1 MITAIDSNVL
11 IDILTADEEDGSRS
25 GDAVRRAL
33 AEGSIVACD
42 VVVAEVA
49 SWFPNADIGGEAL
62 RTLEVGFDPIS
73 EDAAVRAGR
82 AWRAYRDRG
91 GTRTRLIA
99 DFLIGAHALTH
110 ADRLLTRDRGVYR
123 TYFAGLDIL
132 DPSRP

>member
-11 IDILTADEEDGSRS
+11 IDVLTADEDEGTRS
-25 GDAVRRAL
+25 GEAVRRAL

-49 SWFPNADIGGEAL
+49 SWFPNADIGAEAL

-73 EDAAVRAGR
+73 EDAAVTAGR

-91 GTRTRLIA
+91 GTRARLIA
-99 DFLIGAHALTH
+99 DFLIGAHAQAH

-123 TYFAGLDIL
+123 TYFADLTIV
-132 DPSRP
+132 DPSR

>member
-11 IDILTADEEDGSRS
+11 IDVLTADEEDGSRS
-25 GDAVRRAL
+25 GEAVRRAL

-42 VVVAEVA
+42 VVIAEVA
-49 SWFPNADIGGEAL
+49 SWFASADIGAETL

-73 EDAAVRAGR
+73 EDAAVAAGR

-91 GTRTRLIA
+91 GTRTRMIA
-99 DFLIGAHALTH
+99 DFLIGAHAEVH

-123 TYFAGLDIL
+123 TYFADLVLL
-132 DPSRP
+132 DPSRL

>member
-1 MITAIDSNVL
+1 VITAIDSNVL
-11 IDILTADEEDGSRS
+11 IDVLTADEEDGSRS
-25 GDAVRRAL
+25 GEAVRRAL

-49 SWFPNADIGGEAL
+49 SWFPRADIGAETM

-73 EDAAVRAGR
+73 EDAAVTAGR

-99 DFLIGAHALTH
+99 DFLIGAHAQVH

-123 TYFAGLDIL
+123 TYFADLVVL